1 MEINKDSSDI
11 ELTKQTIDK
20 TKINDESLKTE
31 NIKIIINEDKKKEKE
46 FLEEDLFLSSEED
59 EYETKK
65 KKISKCI
72 EKICSFMNNDPKIK
86 KYLKKIFTTLFIV
99 LFGACILILIVVL
112 FSDLNPSIIPFKI
125 ERIGFNSTVNL
136 TQEMSIFFTFLSF
149 VTSNV
154 LFMRI
159 VLVFSFGIGIGSMII
174 APPPPNL
181 AFIMWYILV
190 LLINIKHSL
199 QIIYNKR
206 NIKFDHNNEQIYNK
220 IFRKLMSKNDFQI
233 LMTNSLLRVV
243 KKNTYYINLGDAC
256 SNLSILLSGEMIKT
270 DQNKKETLV
279 KVNSF
284 IDSPEFIM
292 RKYKVGQVFTISF
305 FAKTECKIIIWPR
318 EMLETTIKKNKELY
332 NKLLAALGIDVSNK
346 FIAYSL

>member
-1 MEINKDSSDI
+1 MNVNENSKNIELSNINKI
-11 ELTKQTIDK
+11 L
-20 TKINDESLKTE
+20 DESLKTE
-31 NIKIIINEDKKKEKE
+31 NIEIVITDKKPNENKKEKKKE
-46 FLEEDLFLSSEED
+46 FIEEDLFNDED
-59 EYETKK
+59 EYNTETKLK
-65 KKISKCI
+65 KCI
-72 EKICSFMNNDPKIK
+72 EKICSFMNSDPKIK

-99 LFGACILILIVVL
+99 LFGSSILLLIVVL
-112 FSDLNPSIIPFKI
+112 FSDLNPSIIPFEIARI
-125 ERIGFNSTVNL
+125 EFNSTVNL

-149 VTSNV
+149 VTSNI

-159 VLVFSFGIGIGSMII
+159 VLIFSFGIGICSMIL

-206 NIKFDHNNEQIYNK
+206 NIKFDENNEQIYNK

-233 LMTNSLLRVV
+233 LMTNSLIRIV
-243 KKNTYYINLGDAC
+243 KKNTYYINLGDSC
-256 SNLSILLSGEMIKT
+256 SNLSILLFGEMIKT
-270 DQNKKETLV
+270 DQNGKQTLV

-305 FAKTECKIIIWPR
+305 YAKTECKIVIWPR
-318 EMLETTIKKNKELY
+318 EMLEITLKKNKDLY